1 MKYLTGVLIV
11 IIAWAFFWAL
21 GGKQT
26 HLHTHTLPLLCVLN
40 NSEQF
45 SSGFSSI
52 LAQWNFL
59 LTFSILYNFKI
70 FTCFTLDVSFD
81 NYLLVRRI
89 NFECMHTLCIS
100 SFIISKVIKIFKL
113 LFLFSLQLILL
124 FHFFFTFKFVIRIGG
139 DMKWEF

>member
-1 MKYLTGVLIV
+1 MKMTKNEIFNWCSNCNYSLGVLLSFG
-11 IIAWAFFWAL
+11 WESD
-21 GGKQT
+21 T
-26 HLHTHTLPLLCVLN
+26 HSPTHTLTLCCVLN

-45 SSGFSSI
+45 SSEFSSI
-52 LAQWNFL
+52 LAQWKL
-59 LTFSILYNFKI
+59 PLTFSILYNFKI

-89 NFECMHTLCIS
+89 NFECMYTLCIS

-124 FHFFFTFKFVIRIGG
+124 FHFFFYF
-139 DMKWEF
+139 